1 MELAPGWSW
10 WTLHLL
16 GLHGCG
22 HATVES
28 LGPPRG
34 RTEPPDPPH
43 PCVAPKSPGCFQKTV
58 PLGERHWG
66 KLMWVTKDEPSVLGH
81 VPVPRSLGFYAIS
94 RLPMDPSKNQM
105 RVMGM
110 TEGLKVPGIKP

>member
-1 MELAPGWSW
+1 MGQNRTSCSSPPMCGPKKPR
-10 WTLHLL
+10 LL
-16 GLHGCG
+16 PENC
-22 HATVES
+22 AI
-28 LGPPRG
+28 G
-34 RTEPPDPPH
+34 R
-43 PCVAPKSPGCFQKTV
+43 
-58 PLGERHWG
+58 

-81 VPVPRSLGFYAIS
+81 VPVPRSLGFHAIS